1 MSCGEARELM
11 HAYLDGELDFVASL
25 GVERHIE
32 GCAECTAS
40 FSRLRTLQSLLRDPE
55 LQYQPS
61 ASLRKTVEGK
71 SLDRRRTGAATP
83 RAAWWPGLRLSTAAA
98 FLALILLT
106 AGLLWILPRSRP
118 PELIASE
125 VLASHVRSLMA
136 DHLTDV
142 GSTDQHTVK
151 PWFSGKLDFS
161 PPVTDLA
168 PDGYPLAGGRLDFI
182 QGRPV
187 AALVYRRRQ
196 HAINLFVWP
205 SESPDAN
212 VSQSTR
218 TQQGYH
224 LISWTKSGM
233 KWWAVSDLNASELET
248 FARLVS
254 R

>member
-1 MSCGEARELM
+1 MSCSEARELM
-11 HAYLDGELDFVASL
+11 HAYLDGELDLAASL
-25 GVERHIE
+25 GIEKHLE
-32 GCAECTAS
+32 GCAECAAS
-40 FSRLRTLQSLLRDPE
+40 FSRLRALQSLLRDPE
-55 LQYQPS
+55 LSYQPP
-61 ASLRKTVEGK
+61 ASLRKAVEGK
-71 SLDRRRTGAATP
+71 FRGRRTEGESTP
-83 RAAWWPGLRLSTAAA
+83 WAAWMPGLRLSTAAA
-98 FLALILLT
+98 FLGLILVT
-106 AGLLWILPRSRP
+106 AGLLWILPRSRSNAP
-118 PELIASE
+118 AANE

-161 PPVTDLA
+161 PPVTDFA
-168 PDGYPLAGGRLDFI
+168 AEGYPLAGGRLDFI
-182 QGRPV
+182 AGRPV

-205 SESPDAN
+205 SESPDAS

-218 TQQGYH
+218 TEQGYH

-233 KWWAVSDLNASELET
+233 RWWAVSDLNAMELDT
-248 FARLVS
+248 FARMVS

>member
-11 HAYLDGELDFVASL
+11 HAYLDGELDLVASL
-25 GVERHIE
+25 GIE
-32 GCAECTAS
+32 KHMEECAECAAS
-40 FSRLRTLQSLLRDPE
+40 FSRLRKLQSLLRDPE

-61 ASLRKTVEGK
+61 ATLRQAVEGK
-71 SLDRRRTGAATP
+71 SRDRRTAGAAAP
-83 RAAWWPGLRLSTAAA
+83 RVWWWPGWRLSAAVS
-98 FLALILLT
+98 FLGLVLVT
-106 AGLLWILPRSRP
+106 AGLLRILPPLRSNEP
-118 PELIASE
+118 VAGE

-168 PDGYPLAGGRLDFI
+168 ADGYPLAGGRLDFI

-205 SESPDAN
+205 SDSPDVN
-212 VSQSTR
+212 VSLRVR

-224 LISWTKSGM
+224 LVSWTKSGM
-233 KWWAVSDLNASELET
+233 RWWAVSDLNAADLEA

>member
-11 HAYLDGELDFVASL
+11 HAYLDGELDLVASL
-25 GVERHIE
+25 GIE
-32 GCAECTAS
+32 KHMEECAECAAS
-40 FSRLRTLQSLLRDPE
+40 FSRLRKLQSLLRDPE

-61 ASLRKTVEGK
+61 ATLRQAVEGK
-71 SLDRRRTGAATP
+71 SRDRRTAGAAAP
-83 RAAWWPGLRLSTAAA
+83 RVWWWPGWRLSAAVS
-98 FLALILLT
+98 FLGLVLVT
-106 AGLLWILPRSRP
+106 AGLLRILPPLRSNEP
-118 PELIASE
+118 VA
-125 VLASHVRSLMA
+125 
-136 DHLTDV
+136 
-142 GSTDQHTVK
+142 DQHTVK

-168 PDGYPLAGGRLDFI
+168 ADGYPLAGGRLDFI

-205 SESPDAN
+205 SDSPDVN
-212 VSQSTR
+212 VSLRVR

-224 LISWTKSGM
+224 LVSWTKSGM
-233 KWWAVSDLNASELET
+233 RWWAVSDLNAADLEA